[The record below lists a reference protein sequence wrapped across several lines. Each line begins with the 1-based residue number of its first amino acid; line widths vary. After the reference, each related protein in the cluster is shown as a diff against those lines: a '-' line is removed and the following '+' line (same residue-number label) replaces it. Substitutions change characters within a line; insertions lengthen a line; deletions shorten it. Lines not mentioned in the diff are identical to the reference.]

1 MTRLLGLRVA
11 PMISLDRPCES
22 TTHLRCGLPKDYLDG
37 VLIVSR
43 LADSECR
50 SSGASPM
57 IVILLQYPVATR
69 CGADARSDSQLLK
82 SWPPEIQNAPSSPQQ
97 LLHSTS
103 GNMHLTATFILLAC
117 VLLQAVNGIPTP
129 TVDEQ
134 TLSHKGEPFLT
145 SHIYTRVITH
155 EGGTALDTSF
165 SALDDV
171 GGSRE
176 SDLVLSS
183 DSYGNEDSPLDQLT
197 FR

>member
-11 PMISLDRPCES
+11 PMISLDRP
-22 TTHLRCGLPKDYLDG
+22 L
-37 VLIVSR
+37 SR

-134 TLSHKGEPFLT
+134 TLSHKG
-145 SHIYTRVITH
+145 
-155 EGGTALDTSF
+155 GTALDTSF

-183 DSYGNEDSPLDQLT
+183 DSYGLGKGLALEKRFCDFYFPPYDYDELPGDT
-197 FR
+197 IAERAAPCGPFPT